1 MDLGF
6 KNRKKNMGHVIQ
18 KLHEIYICAMDIA
31 HSGIQKPEEEHV
43 LRDSK
48 TAWVGF

>member
-6 KNRKKNMGHVIQ
+6 KNRKKNRFHMTQ
-18 KLHEIYICAMDIA
+18 KIYKIYVCAMDIA
-31 HSGIQKPEEEHV
+31 HSGIQKPEEEYA
-43 LRDSK
+43 LRNSK